1 MTLKIF
7 EDNSTIAHFAANQIL
22 DCVRHKPDAV
32 LCLTSG
38 DTPRETYHRIV
49 ELAHQTNTDFSRVTF
64 FALDEWLG
72 IPTTSPGSCFYIV
85 MENLLKP
92 LKIDPKQF
100 HYFDGLAKDP
110 QLVCDSIHKKL
121 QQLGGLDLIFV
132 GVGLNGHVG
141 LNEPGTLKHLHAH
154 ISDLDQM
161 TIDIGQKYFTEKTVL
176 TKGLTMGLADFL
188 EAKVAMVIASGK
200 KKAPIMKQ
208 ALEGAVSNLLPVSL
222 IREHKNGFVVLD
234 AEAASELT
242 KKPY

>member
-1 MTLKIF
+1 MTLKVF
-7 EDNSTIAHFAANQIL
+7 EDNSSLALFAAHQIL
-22 DCVRHKPDAV
+22 DCVRQKPDAV

-38 DTPRETYHRIV
+38 DTPLKTYTRIV
-49 ELAHQTNTDFSRVTF
+49 ELAQQTRTDLSRVTF

-72 IPTTSPGSCFYIV
+72 IPTTSPGSCYYIV

-92 LKIDPKQF
+92 LQIDAKQF

-110 QLVCDSIHKKL
+110 QGVCDSIHKKL

-132 GVGLNGHVG
+132 GVGLNGHIG
-141 LNEPGTLKHLHAH
+141 LNEPGTPKHLHAH
-154 ISDLDQM
+154 ISDLDPM

-188 EAKVAMVIASGK
+188 EAKTAMVIASGK

-208 ALEGAVSNLLPVSL
+208 ALEGAVSNSLPVSL
-222 IREHKNGFVVLD
+222 IREHKHGFVLLD
-234 AEAASELT
+234 AEAASELSR
-242 KKPY
+242 